1 LLKIKKKEDK
11 IRSSSET
18 AMKVLLQFGM
28 NMGKI
33 LNFPESI
40 LKNELSETPNIDK
53 VDEYL
58 RNLLKTT

>member
-1 LLKIKKKEDK
+1 MLKIKKKEDK

>member
-1 LLKIKKKEDK
+1 
-11 IRSSSET
+11 
-18 AMKVLLQFGM
+18 MKVLLQFGM